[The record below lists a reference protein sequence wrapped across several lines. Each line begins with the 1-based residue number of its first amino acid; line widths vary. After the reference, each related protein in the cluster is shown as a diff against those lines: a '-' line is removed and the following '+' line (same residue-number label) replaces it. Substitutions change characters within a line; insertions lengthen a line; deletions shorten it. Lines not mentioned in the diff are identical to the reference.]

1 MKATEVSQM
10 VFKLVQFN
18 QRTDD
23 RILALWWNVSDIEGN
38 LGSEYDED
46 QLRKVWNGICNNQKV
61 LEALSHAEKLVEDAL
76 DEVVINLD
84 N

>member
-23 RILALWWNVSDIEGN
+23 RILVLWWNVSDIEDN

-61 LEALSHAEKLVEDAL
+61 LDAMSHAEQIVEDAL
-76 DEVVINLD
+76 SEVVIELD